1 MQMHRHTSLLR
12 SPKISGVKLPPLRK
26 LAVPAL
32 LGAGIVVTLGREV
45 VFALGLGGGSDL
57 EVFRLAFGAPNM
69 MGQSM
74 APTFVGVMLPLLA
87 HAAAKGQAQE
97 ARMRQ
102 RILRFNF
109 FGVATLCLLGILTAT
124 PLSRILAPGY
134 EGETLRQVA
143 TQLRILWLFFGIT
156 GLSFSARTFLN
167 QREVFWPGAST
178 SLAVSFCFVLAG
190 LGIASGVLPEGATS
204 LSWAA
209 VVGGAVVLLLQL
221 QAKPYRRFDFAKL
234 RSRLPED
241 APILFPMLGAL
252 FATVC
257 ASAPRFLD
265 RAYASSMPSGSVAA
279 LEYSYN
285 VLAAPGILLG
295 TTFVM
300 VVFPSFAR
308 GVAAGSPR
316 AATKKVLPLFLWTTS
331 GALAISLLVHVFADP
346 LVTLFYQRGAFAEA
360 DAAATADVLRW
371 QCLGMMPM
379 VAGMIIAQGFL
390 GMRMIRFLLLLS
402 FLRIGL
408 RWMALEVFVPRLEL
422 EGLGLAYTFTEAIA
436 LVIAALLFARRLPRD
451 LSPARST

>member
-1 MQMHRHTSLLR
+1 MR
-12 SPKISGVKLPPLRK
+12 VKLPPLRK

-32 LGAGIVVTLGREV
+32 LGFGIVVTLGREV
-45 VFALGLGGGSDL
+45 VFALGLGGSSDL

-87 HAAAKGQAQE
+87 HAAAQGRDQE

-109 FGVATLCLLGILTAT
+109 FGVAALCLLGMVTAY
-124 PLSRILAPGY
+124 PLSRVLAPGY
-134 EGETLRQVA
+134 QGEMLDQVA

-178 SLAVSFCFVLAG
+178 SLAVSLCFVVAG
-190 LGIASGVLPEGATS
+190 FGIASGALPKEATP

-209 VVGGAVVLLLQL
+209 VAGGAVVLLLQM
-221 QAKPYRRFDFAKL
+221 QAKPYRRLDFAKPPA
-234 RSRLPED
+234 RSPHD
-241 APILFPMLGAL
+241 VPILLPMLGAL
-252 FATVC
+252 FATIC

-300 VVFPSFAR
+300 VMFPSFAR
-308 GVAAGSPR
+308 GVAAGAPR
-316 AATKKVLPLFLWTTS
+316 AAARKVLPLFLWTTS
-331 GALAISLLVHVFADP
+331 GALAISLLVHGFADS

-379 VAGMIIAQGFL
+379 VAGMILAQGFL
-390 GMRMIRFLLLLS
+390 GLRLIRFLLLLS

-408 RWMALEVFVPRLEL
+408 RWIALEVFVPRFGL

-451 LSPARST
+451 SSTASLSS